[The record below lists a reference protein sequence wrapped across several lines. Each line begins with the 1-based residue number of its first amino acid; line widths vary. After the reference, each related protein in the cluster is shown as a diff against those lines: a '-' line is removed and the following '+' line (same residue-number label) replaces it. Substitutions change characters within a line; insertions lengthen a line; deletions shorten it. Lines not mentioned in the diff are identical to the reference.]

1 MPEGQAAAPAAAAA
15 AAAPLVDPIA
25 RHCRNSGH
33 MRPGLCKAH
42 FNAFMPKL
50 QERSG
55 QLEASV
61 FHASGQTPAALEHIG
76 RTIVKEPLKGHVL
89 VPLAAIVARNL
100 SVVPAPEPHPLH
112 ANILGWSDDKGV
124 QRLDAKAL
132 ADASSQ
138 LTMYADPA

>member
-1 MPEGQAAAPAAAAA
+1 MPEGQAAAPPAAA

-33 MRPGLCKAH
+33 MRPGVHKAH

-55 QLEASV
+55 QLEVSV
-61 FHASGQTPAALEHIG
+61 FYAFGQTPAALEHIG
-76 RTIVKEPLKGHVL
+76 RTVVKEPLKGHAL
-89 VPLAAIVARNL
+89 VPLSAIMARNL
-100 SVVPAPEPHPLH
+100 SVVAAPEPHPLH

-132 ADASSQ
+132 ADASSE
-138 LTMYADPA
+138 LTIYASPP

>member
-1 MPEGQAAAPAAAAA
+1 MPEEQAAAPPAAAAV
-15 AAAPLVDPIA
+15 APLVDPIA
-25 RHCRNSGH
+25 RHCRNSNH
-33 MRPGLCKAH
+33 MRPGLRKAH

-50 QERSG
+50 QESRG
-55 QLEASV
+55 RLEVSV
-61 FHASGQTPAALEHIG
+61 FYASGQTPAALEHIG
-76 RTIVKEPLKGHVL
+76 RTVVKEPLKGHVL

-100 SVVPAPEPHPLH
+100 SVAPAPEPHPLH

-132 ADASSQ
+132 AEASSQ

>member
-1 MPEGQAAAPAAAAA
+1 MPEGQAAAPPAASG
-15 AAAPLVDPIA
+15 AAPLVDPIA
-25 RHCRNSGH
+25 RYCRNSGH
-33 MRPGLCKAH
+33 VRPGLCQAH

-50 QERSG
+50 QESSG
-55 QLEASV
+55 QLEVSV

-76 RTIVKEPLKGHVL
+76 RTVVRQPLKGHVL

-100 SVVPAPEPHPLH
+100 RVVPAPEPHPLH
-112 ANILGWSDDKGV
+112 ANILGWSDNKGV